1 MISQTRVGDITSL
14 TINIKKKTTP
24 QFFAVIC
31 IFEQNVDPMH
41 WNGLNMSAV
50 RVSLQ
55 LYFRVGTVHSIYNYV
70 VNEIPLCRSNE
81 DKIWIL
87 PDFKHAAK
95 IKLKFRVV
103 LIKSKNIP

>member
-1 MISQTRVGDITSL
+1 MPHIFCSNLHCRTKCGTNALERV
-14 TINIKKKTTP
+14 KH
-24 QFFAVIC
+24 A
-31 IFEQNVDPMH
+31 H
-41 WNGLNMSAV
+41 V

-95 IKLKFRVV
+95 NKAEIPCCTNKIKEYSLDHQ
-103 LIKSKNIP
+103 

>member
-1 MISQTRVGDITSL
+1 MISQTRVADITSL

-55 LYFRVGTVHSIYNYV
+55 LYFRVGAVHSIYNYV

-81 DKIWIL
+81 DKI
-87 PDFKHAAK
+87 
-95 IKLKFRVV
+95 
-103 LIKSKNIP
+103 